1 LTEEVKNLC
10 PIGYLVLASGAGR
23 EICMKNISGRLLLLL
38 VAGTFP
44 NIVFGH
50 GVDEGTQQFL
60 TSNDG
65 VAIVPFMYIGAKH
78 MVTGY
83 DHLLFLLGVIF
94 FLYRARDVLIYV
106 SFFTL
111 GHSITLL
118 VGVYLDV
125 QVNAYLVDAVIGL
138 SIIYKGFDNLGGFQR
153 LFGHQPNTKFAVLIF
168 GLFHGFGLA
177 TKLQEFEFA
186 REGLLQ
192 NLIAFNV
199 GVEIGQFFA
208 LLFIVLALSFWR
220 GYSSYLQFS
229 VATNIALMSGGL
241 LLTFYQLS
249 GYVIS

>member
-1 LTEEVKNLC
+1 
-10 PIGYLVLASGAGR
+10 
-23 EICMKNISGRLLLLL
+23 MKYMSGRILLLLATS
-38 VAGTFP
+38 VFP
-44 NIVFGH
+44 SIAFGH

-60 TSNDG
+60 TENDG

-94 FLYRARDVLIYV
+94 FLYRAKDVLIYV

-118 VGVYLDV
+118 AGVYLDIK
-125 QVNAYLVDAVIGL
+125 VNAYLIDAIIGL
-138 SIIYKGFDNLGGFQR
+138 AIIYKGFDNLGGFQR
-153 LFGHQPNTKFAVLIF
+153 LLGYQPNTKFAVLIF

-208 LLFIVLALSFWR
+208 LLFIVLTLSFWR
-220 GYSSYLQFS
+220 RYSSYLQFS

-249 GYVIS
+249 SYVIS